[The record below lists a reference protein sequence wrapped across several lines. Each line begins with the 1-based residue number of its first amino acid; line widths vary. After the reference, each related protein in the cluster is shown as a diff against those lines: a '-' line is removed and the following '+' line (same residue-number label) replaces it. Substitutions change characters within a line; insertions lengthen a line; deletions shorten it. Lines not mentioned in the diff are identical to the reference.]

1 MKTAVVYARYSSERQ
16 TEQSIEG
23 QLRECNEYAMRNDIV
38 IVDTYIDRAMTGTN
52 DNRTDFQRLL
62 KDCSKH
68 AWDYVLVYKLDR
80 FSRNKYE
87 MAMHKKTLRDNGI
100 KLISVKE
107 NIPDSPEGIILESL
121 LEGMAEYYSAELS
134 QKVRRGMREGR
145 IKGHFAGGAVLYGYK
160 VINKKIFVDEN
171 TSQIVIRIFQE
182 FAAGK
187 FVKDIIADLTN
198 EGIYHNGKPLG
209 RNTVYKLLRNEKYIG
224 IVRYGNEVFTNI
236 YPQIVPNTLF
246 EVVQTK
252 IDGNRYGKH
261 DSDAIY
267 ILKGKMK
274 CGYCGKTI
282 TSESGTGKSGKV
294 KRYYKCF
301 GRKNAGNGCQK
312 ETIRKETLESLI
324 VDTTLKFFEDKLN
337 LSFIAD
343 KILELHQKRVA
354 DTSVLNI
361 LLEEKASLTK
371 SIDNILDAIAE
382 GYRSSKTKE
391 KLEEFEA
398 KLDIVEGKILIEKA
412 KEKSAI
418 SKEDIIKFISKCIK
432 KEPLQM
438 IKLLI
443 KEIILF
449 DDKVE
454 IYYNY
459 IDKKSPDEFEH
470 QAFLFYEENVDLY
483 MKDDYKLKERDY
495 ILNVLVQMYIWIVF
509 SKNTI
514 YLLCF

>member
-1 MKTAVVYARYSSERQ
+1 MKTAVIYARYSSERQ

-23 QLRECNEYAMRNDIV
+23 QIRECTAFAKRNDIL
-38 IVDTYIDRAMTGTN
+38 IVNTYIDRAMTGTN
-52 DNRTDFQRLL
+52 DNRNDFQRML
-62 KDCSKH
+62 KDCTKR
-68 AWDYVLVYKLDR
+68 AWDIVLVYKLDR

-87 MAMHKKTLRDNGI
+87 MAMYKKTLRDNGI
-100 KLISVKE
+100 KLVSAME

-134 QKVRRGMREGR
+134 QKVKRGMREGR
-145 IKGHFAGGAVLYGYK
+145 IKGHFSGGAVLYGYK
-160 VINKKIFVDEN
+160 VINKKIYIDEN
-171 TSQIVIRIFQE
+171 ASQIVIRIFQE

-187 FVKDIIADLTN
+187 FVKDIITDLTN

-236 YPQIVPNTLF
+236 YPQIVPNALF
-246 EVVQTK
+246 EVVQEK
-252 IDGNRYGKH
+252 INNNRYGKH

-267 ILKGKMK
+267 ILKGKIR

-282 TSESGTGKSGKV
+282 TSESGTAKSGEV
-294 KRYYKCF
+294 KRYYKCH
-301 GRKNAGNGCQK
+301 GRKNEKNGCQK
-312 ETIRKETLESLI
+312 DTIRKETIESLI
-324 VDTTLKFFEDKLN
+324 VNSTLKFFEDRHN
-337 LSFIAD
+337 LSTVAD
-343 KILELHQKRVA
+343 KILELHQKRVT
-354 DTSVLNI
+354 DTSVLNL

-412 KEKSAI
+412 KEKSSI

-438 IKLLI
+438 IKLLV

-459 IDKKSPDEFEH
+459 IDKKVLMNLNIR
-470 QAFLFYEENVDLY
+470 LF
-483 MKDDYKLKERDY
+483 
-495 ILNVLVQMYIWIVF
+495 
-509 SKNTI
+509 
-514 YLLCF
+514 CFIRKMLICI